1 VPEPLPVKD
10 LEVGITIE
18 TFQPVILTEVSLKH
32 PSCFSITFGLPFGT
46 YSKEKGIH
54 F

>member
-10 LEVGITIE
+10 LEVGITIVP
-18 TFQPVILTEVSLKH
+18 FPAVFLANVSLKH

-46 YSKEKGIH
+46 YSKEKDIH

>member
-1 VPEPLPVKD
+1 VPELLPVKD

-18 TFQPVILTEVSLKH
+18 PFTAVLRADGSLKH
-32 PSCFSITFGLPFGT
+32 PSWFSITFGLPFGT